1 MTEPESSGLIL
12 VGGQWLRTESTR
24 EVVNPART
32 SECVGQVGQADATST
47 DNAVG
52 AAAAAF
58 EEWSGASASERAQ
71 CFGNAAIRLRE
82 HSRDLARLFVR
93 ENGKPLAEAER
104 DIARSIEMMEIAAR
118 DLPAWSKPELIEP
131 GQPIWI
137 RRRPRGV
144 TAVISPWN
152 SPVLLGFRRWV
163 PAVAGGN
170 TVVLKPASYCPLTV
184 MECFRILASCF
195 PIGVLNLLTGPGDI
209 VGDRLVG
216 DDRVAT
222 IAFTGGTETGRRIV
236 ERSAATLKKLS
247 LELGG
252 NDPALVLEDAVL
264 DDPAIERMAR
274 AILRAT
280 GQVCVA
286 IKRIYVHPSRHDEL
300 TEKLADAFSRTVVGD
315 GLNEE
320 TTMGPLNN
328 KAQFDFVRGLID
340 QADRRGLNVKTYGRR
355 LDPGGWNDGYFVEPT
370 LITGGTHDD
379 EIVGCEQFGPVIA
392 IVPCEEDRQAVAWA
406 NDTIYGLRASV
417 WTADRA
423 RAERIA
429 DRIHAGAVFHNN
441 HGIFGDLHIEF
452 PGVKQ
457 SGLGHESRHMG
468 FDFYVD
474 SYGFAD

>member
-12 VGGQWLRTESTR
+12 VGRRWVATESTR
-24 EVVNPART
+24 KVVNPART
-32 SECVGQVGQADATST
+32 SEQVGRVGQADE
-47 DNAVG
+47 NAIDDAV
-52 AAAAAF
+52 AAASAAF
-58 EEWSGASASERAQ
+58 EEWSRTGAETRAA
-71 CFGNAAIRLRE
+71 CFADAAARLRE
-82 HSRDLARLFVR
+82 NTDSLVRLLVR
-93 ENGKPLAEAER
+93 ENGKPLGEAAI
-104 DIARSIEMMEIAAR
+104 DIARSIEMMDIAAR
-118 DLPAWSKPELIEP
+118 DVPASSKPQLIEP
-131 GQPIWI
+131 GQPVWI

-170 TVVLKPASYCPLTV
+170 TVVLKPASYCPLTL
-184 MECFRILASCF
+184 MESFRLLGPCF
-195 PIGVLNLLTGPGDI
+195 PVGVLNLLTGPGDV
-209 VGDRLVG
+209 VGDQLVG
-216 DDRVAT
+216 DPRVTT

-236 ERSAATLKKLS
+236 ERSASTLKKLS

-252 NDPALVLEDAVL
+252 NDPALVLENAVL
-264 DDPAIERMAR
+264 DDTAIERMTR

-286 IKRIYVHPSRHDEL
+286 IKRIYVHRSRHDEI

-315 GLNEE
+315 GLNQE

-340 QADRRGLNVKTYGRR
+340 EADRRGLKVKTYGRK
-355 LDPGGWNDGYFVEPT
+355 LDPAGWDEGYFVQPT

-379 EIVGCEQFGPVIA
+379 EIVGCEQFGPVIP
-392 IVPCEEDRQAVAWA
+392 IVPFEEDRQALAWA

-423 RAERIA
+423 RAERLA

-457 SGLGHESRHMG
+457 SGLGHESRLMG

>member
-12 VGGQWLRTESTR
+12 VGGRWIATASTR
-24 EVVNPART
+24 KVVNPART
-32 SECVGQVGQADATST
+32 AEQVGRVGQADENAT
-47 DNAVG
+47 DDAVG
-52 AAAAAF
+52 AASTAF
-58 EEWSGASASERAQ
+58 EEWSRTSAQTRAA
-71 CFGNAAIRLRE
+71 CFADAVARLRE
-82 HSRDLARLFVR
+82 HTDDLVRLLVR
-93 ENGKPLAEAER
+93 ENGKPLSEAAI
-104 DIARSIEMMEIAAR
+104 DIARSIEMMEIAAH
-118 DLPAWSKPELIEP
+118 DVPAWSKPELIEP
-131 GQPIWI
+131 GQPVWI

-170 TVVLKPASYCPLTV
+170 TVVLKPASYCPLTL
-184 MECFRILASCF
+184 MECFRLLGPCF
-195 PIGVLNLLTGPGDI
+195 PVGVLNLVTGPGDI

-216 DDRVAT
+216 DPRVST

-236 ERSAATLKKLS
+236 QRSASTLKKLS

-252 NDPALVLEDAVL
+252 NDPAVVLEDAVL
-264 DDPAIERMAR
+264 DNTAIERMTR

-286 IKRIYVHPSRHDEL
+286 VKRIYVHRSRHDEL
-300 TEKLADAFSRTVVGD
+300 TEKLTAAFNRTVIGD
-315 GLNEE
+315 GLNDE

-328 KAQFDFVRGLID
+328 RTQFDFVRGLLD
-340 QADRRGLNVKTYGRR
+340 HADRSGLNVKVCGRK
-355 LDPGGWNDGYFVEPT
+355 LNPDGWDDGYFMQPAVVT
-370 LITGGTHDD
+370 RGTHDD
-379 EIVGCEQFGPVIA
+379 ELVGCEQFGPVIP
-392 IVPCEEDRQAVAWA
+392 IVPFEEDRQAVAWA

-423 RAERIA
+423 RAERLA

-441 HGIFGDLHIEF
+441 HGIFGDLHLEF

-457 SGLGHESRHMG
+457 SGLGHESRLMG